1 MKTIIVAGITRSG
14 LTATMQMLDA
24 GGYPCAGKYPS
35 YEAFD
40 IGEIPF
46 EDLQGK
52 AIKVVDTHIQFP
64 PTGEYHVIR
73 LRRNYKQQAKSMH
86 KLLSMQMPLPKSA
99 ISQMEKSLPKD
110 YVAIDAWAKRQK
122 GLLELDFEEIITN
135 PMDAAIKIAVFVE
148 QPLVV
153 NQMAAV
159 IKERSTDCYHTMLET
174 TLINDFLKRK
184 FK

>member
-1 MKTIIVAGITRSG
+1 MKTIIIAGITRSG

-35 YEAFD
+35 YEGFD

-46 EDLQGK
+46 KDLQGK
-52 AIKVVDTHIQFP
+52 AIKVVDTNMQFP
-64 PTGEYHVIR
+64 PTGDYHVIR

-86 KLLSMQMPLPKSA
+86 KLLSTQIMHLPKSA
-99 ISQMEKSLPKD
+99 IAKMEKSLPKD

-135 PMDAAIKIAVFVE
+135 PLAAAKKIATFIE
-148 QPLVV
+148 YPLFIDR
-153 NQMAAV
+153 MAAV
-159 IKERSTDCYHTMLET
+159 IKERSTDCYPTMLET
-174 TLINDFLKRK
+174 TIINDWLKK
-184 FK
+184 GV

>member
-1 MKTIIVAGITRSG
+1 MKTIIIAGITRSG

-46 EDLQGK
+46 KDLQGK
-52 AIKVVDTHIQFP
+52 AIKVIDTHTQFP

-73 LRRNYKQQAKSMH
+73 LRRNYKQQAKSMY
-86 KLLSMQMPLPKSA
+86 KLLSNFMPLPKSF
-99 ISQMEKSLPKD
+99 IPQSEKSLPKD
-110 YVAIDAWAKRQK
+110 YATIDAWAKRQK

-135 PMDAAIKIAVFVE
+135 PLAAAKKIAVFIE
-148 QPLVV
+148 YPLFIDR
-153 NQMAAV
+153 MAAV
-159 IKERSTDCYHTMLET
+159 IKERSTDCYPTMLET
-174 TLINDFLKRK
+174 TIINDFLKIK
-184 FK
+184 G